1 MKKKLLSLLVGICM
15 LLPVFLTGCSQDGEI
30 IDVTESHASAITLT
44 LYSIVEEGTTEAA
57 IKAVQDALN
66 AKTES
71 ELNTH
76 VELKFYTA
84 DEYAAVLDAQFKE
97 IQADMDMQARLK
109 AAADVAKKAAR
120 AAGYSVAN
128 KNPETEA
135 KKPSETGVVETVE
148 ADETVIN
155 EYGIADTVYPD
166 VVEGQL
172 DVFLINSYTMYSDLV
187 SRGVLSALEGEL
199 SLGSKSIT
207 GYVYPALLNSAS
219 VNGHTY
225 AIPNNHMVG
234 EYTYMLVNKSI
245 AQKYGFNES
254 TFKTAASL
262 YDSGF
267 LARVSAGEAGAVLM
281 LNEPECTIDY
291 ATGDEGLLGTYV
303 TVPMSTTQK
312 TYPPEIIYGIPTYKS
327 ILCAKNQFGTS
338 IEHGSM
344 EDVSG
349 RTVASAFLKGSYV
362 DMQQYKDE
370 YYVTVVD
377 APTYTMEDVCSGMYA
392 VSAYSINLQRS
403 MEIIELLASDPDV
416 VNLLAYGIEDVNYSR
431 KDGENV
437 VELFSTEE
445 SGDRYYRMN
454 PTYAGNQYKR
464 CVTSDANA
472 EEIAISADNWAG
484 AKSQN
489 LASVSLP
496 YAGFVINTDLVPT
509 YIPPEENKL
518 PEDDEDETGAVTGD
532 ETGAATEAVTEAAT
546 EASTAG
552 GSAPDA
558 PAKTYMPV
566 DEMLAGLDAVYK
578 EYSEKIANFNGTD
591 PDTGAAMSFS
601 DYLDVITER
610 LAENIYVNQALDEC
624 NSASVL
630 SQYNAYV
637 GA

>member
-1 MKKKLLSLLVGICM
+1 MKKKLLSLFVGICM
-15 LLPVFLTGCSQDGEI
+15 LLPVFLTGCSEDGET
-30 IDVTESHASAITLT
+30 IDVTETHASALTLT

-66 AKTES
+66 VKTEN

-109 AAADVAKKAAR
+109 AAADVARKAAR

-128 KNPETEA
+128 KNAETEA
-135 KKPSETGVVETVE
+135 KKPDETGIAETVE

-166 VVEGQL
+166 VIEGQL
-172 DVFLINSYTMYSDLV
+172 DVFLINSYSMYSDLI

-219 VNGHTY
+219 VGGHTY
-225 AIPNNHMVG
+225 AVPNNHMVG

-281 LNEPECTIDY
+281 LNDPECTIDY

-327 ILCAKNQFGTS
+327 ILCAKNQFGAS
-338 IEHGSM
+338 IEHGNV
-344 EDVSG
+344 EDFSG
-349 RTVASAFLKGSYV
+349 RTIASAFLKGSYV
-362 DMQQYKDE
+362 DMQQYKDD

-392 VSAYSINLQRS
+392 VSAYSVDLSRS
-403 MEIIELLASDPDV
+403 MEIIELLASEPDV
-416 VNLLAYGIEDVNYSR
+416 VNLLAYGIEDVNYS
-431 KDGENV
+431 KDDSSNV
-437 VELFSTEE
+437 VELFNKED
-445 SGDRYYRMN
+445 SGDNYYRMN
-454 PTYAGNQYKR
+454 PSYAGNQYKR
-464 CVTSDANA
+464 FITSDATS

-496 YAGFVINTDLVPT
+496 YSGFVINTELVPT
-509 YIPPEENKL
+509 YIAPENSDES
-518 PEDDEDETGAVTGD
+518 DDEDETDAVTDAVTDSNSG
-532 ETGAATEAVTEAAT
+532 ATEPET
-546 EASTAG
+546 
-552 GSAPDA
+552 

-566 DEMLAGLDAVYK
+566 DEMLAGLEAVYK
-578 EYSEKIANFNGTD
+578 EYSEKVANFNGTD

-601 DYLDVITER
+601 DYLDTITER

-630 SQYNAYV
+630 NQYNAFA

>member
-1 MKKKLLSLLVGICM
+1 MKKKLLSLFVGICM
-15 LLPVFLTGCSQDGEI
+15 LLPVFLTGCSEDGET
-30 IDVTESHASAITLT
+30 IDVTNSHASAMTLT
-44 LYSIVEEGTTEAA
+44 LYSIVEDGTTEAA

-66 AKTES
+66 VKTEN

-109 AAADVAKKAAR
+109 AAADVARKAAR

-135 KKPSETGVVETVE
+135 KKPDETGVAETVE

-166 VVEGQL
+166 VIEGQL
-172 DVFLINSYTMYSDLV
+172 DIFLINSYSMYSDLI
-187 SRGVLSALEGEL
+187 SKGVLSALEGEL
-199 SLGSKSIT
+199 SLGAKSIT

-219 VNGHTY
+219 VGGHTY
-225 AIPNNHMVG
+225 AVPNNHMVG

-281 LNEPECTIDY
+281 LNDPECTIDY
-291 ATGDEGLLGTYV
+291 ATGDEGILGTYV

-327 ILCAKNQFGTS
+327 ILCAKNQFGAS
-338 IEHGSM
+338 IEHGNV
-344 EDVSG
+344 EDFSG
-349 RTVASAFLKGSYV
+349 RTIASAFLKGSYV
-362 DMQQYKDE
+362 DMQQYKDD

-392 VSAYSINLQRS
+392 VSAYSVDLSRS
-403 MEIIELLASDPDV
+403 MEIIELLASEPDV
-416 VNLLAYGIEDVNYSR
+416 VNLLAYGIEDVNYS
-431 KDGENV
+431 KDDGSNI
-437 VELFSTEE
+437 VELFNKED
-445 SGDRYYRMN
+445 SGDNYYRMN
-454 PTYAGNQYKR
+454 PSYAGNQYKR
-464 CVTSDANA
+464 FITSDANA

-496 YAGFVINTDLVPT
+496 YSGFVINTELVPT
-509 YIPPEENKL
+509 YIAPENTTE
-518 PEDDEDETGAVTGD
+518 PDDEDETGAVTD
-532 ETGAATEAVTEAAT
+532 AVTD
-546 EASTAG
+546 SG
-552 GSAPDA
+552 SGSAEPET

-566 DEMLAGLDAVYK
+566 DEMLAGLEAVYK
-578 EYSEKIANFNGTD
+578 EYSEKVANFNGTD
-591 PDTGAAMSFS
+591 PDTGAAMSFA
-601 DYLDVITER
+601 DYLDAITER

-630 SQYNAYV
+630 NQYNTFA